1 MYEVYFSRTFDR
13 NLKKIVKNN
22 PKLKIKLRHQI
33 ELLSTN
39 PKHPSLRLHKLSG
52 ENNWS
57 ISITSDIR
65 IIFTIEENR
74 ILFNRIG
81 SHDEVY

>member
-1 MYEVYFSRTFDR
+1 MYVVYFSRSFDR
-13 NLKKIVKNN
+13 NLKKILKNN
-22 PKLKIKLRHQI
+22 PKLKKRIQKQI

-57 ISITSDIR
+57 ISVTGDIR
-65 IIFTIEENR
+65 IVFTIEDKR

-81 SHDEVY
+81 THEEVY